1 MLIISIDVEAI
12 FSWFRNTFDYV
23 VYAMI
28 VFLPIYIFMWV
39 MGAITIA
46 RSQGQLKELLREIL
60 SGSWWIMQIRRFTTE
75 LPLLVLSVGFLVFW
89 MFTGDKMHL
98 FSVLFFLMIFI
109 DSVSRDSHL
118 RFSVRDVLV
127 FLYSFAA
134 ASTIF
139 FVRLIG
145 LNVLQ
150 LPIEVV
156 YLIMG
161 AIVIVYVVFG
171 YMIFI
176 RKRK

>member
-1 MLIISIDVEAI
+1 
-12 FSWFRNTFDYV
+12 
-23 VYAMI
+23 
-28 VFLPIYIFMWV
+28 

-46 RSQGQLKELLREIL
+46 RSQGRLKELLREIL
-60 SGSWWIMQIRRFTTE
+60 SGRWWIMQIRRFITE
-75 LPLLVLSVGFLVFW
+75 LPLLVLSVAFLVFW

-98 FSVLFFLMIFI
+98 FSGLFFLMMFI
-109 DSVSRDSHL
+109 DLVSRDSHL

-134 ASTIF
+134 ISTIF

-161 AIVIVYVVFG
+161 AIVIVYIVFG

>member
-1 MLIISIDVEAI
+1 MFIDFEAI
-12 FSWFRNTFDYV
+12 FSWLRNTFDYV

-28 VFLPIYIFMWV
+28 VFLPIYIFMRV
-39 MGAITIA
+39 NGAITIA
-46 RSQGQLKELLREIL
+46 RSQGRLKELLREIL
-60 SGSWWIMQIRRFTTE
+60 SGRCGIMQIRRFITE
-75 LPLLVLSVGFLVFW
+75 LPLLVLSVAFLVFW

-98 FSVLFFLMIFI
+98 FSGLLFLMMFI
-109 DSVSRDSHL
+109 DLVSRDSHL
-118 RFSVRDVLV
+118 RSSVRDVLV

-134 ASTIF
+134 VSTIF

-156 YLIMG
+156 YLIIG
-161 AIVIVYVVFG
+161 VTVIAYVVFG
-171 YMIFI
+171 YKIFI

>member
-1 MLIISIDVEAI
+1 M
-12 FSWFRNTFDYV
+12 R
-23 VYAMI
+23 
-28 VFLPIYIFMWV
+28 V
-39 MGAITIA
+39 MGAIIIA

-60 SGSWWIMQIRRFTTE
+60 SRRWWIMQIRRFITE
-75 LPLLVLSVGFLVFW
+75 LPLLVLSVAFLVFW

-98 FSVLFFLMIFI
+98 FSGLFFLIIFI
-109 DSVSRDSHL
+109 DLASRDSHL

-134 ASTIF
+134 VSTIF

-161 AIVIVYVVFG
+161 AIVIVYIVFG

>member
-1 MLIISIDVEAI
+1 MLVISIDVEAI
-12 FSWFRNTFDYV
+12 FPWLRNTFDYI

-28 VFLPIYIFMWV
+28 VFLPVYIFMGV
-39 MGAITIA
+39 MGVVTIA
-46 RSQGQLKELLREIL
+46 RSQGRLKELLREIL
-60 SGSWWIMQIRRFTTE
+60 SGRCWIMQIRRFITE
-75 LPLLVLSVGFLVFW
+75 LPLLVLSVAFLVFW

-98 FSVLFFLMIFI
+98 FSGLFFLIIFI
-109 DSVSRDSHL
+109 DLVSRDSHL

-134 ASTIF
+134 VSTIF

-161 AIVIVYVVFG
+161 SIVIVYIVFG

>member
-1 MLIISIDVEAI
+1 M
-12 FSWFRNTFDYV
+12 R
-23 VYAMI
+23 
-28 VFLPIYIFMWV
+28 V

-46 RSQGQLKELLREIL
+46 RSQGRLKELLREIL
-60 SGSWWIMQIRRFTTE
+60 SGRWWIMQIRRFITE
-75 LPLLVLSVGFLVFW
+75 LPLLVLSVAFLVFW

-98 FSVLFFLMIFI
+98 FSGLFFLIIFI
-109 DSVSRDSHL
+109 DLVSRDSHL

-134 ASTIF
+134 VSTIF

-161 AIVIVYVVFG
+161 SIVIVYIVFG

>member
-1 MLIISIDVEAI
+1 MFIDFEAI
-12 FSWFRNTFDYV
+12 FSWLRNTFDYV

-28 VFLPIYIFMWV
+28 VFLPIYIFMRV
-39 MGAITIA
+39 NGAITIA
-46 RSQGQLKELLREIL
+46 RSQGRLKELLREIL
-60 SGSWWIMQIRRFTTE
+60 SGRCGIMQIRRFITE
-75 LPLLVLSVGFLVFW
+75 LPLLVLSVAFLVFW

-98 FSVLFFLMIFI
+98 FSGLLFLMMFI
-109 DSVSRDSHL
+109 DLVSRDSHL
-118 RFSVRDVLV
+118 RSSVRDVLV

-134 ASTIF
+134 VSTIF

-161 AIVIVYVVFG
+161 AIVIVYIVFG
-171 YMIFI
+171 YKILI

>member
-1 MLIISIDVEAI
+1 MFIDVEAI
-12 FSWFRNTFDYV
+12 FSWLRNTFDYV
-23 VYAMI
+23 VYTMI
-28 VFLPIYIFMWV
+28 VFLPIYIFMRV

-60 SGSWWIMQIRRFTTE
+60 SGRWWIMQIRRFITE
-75 LPLLVLSVGFLVFW
+75 LPLLVLSVAFLVFW
-89 MFTGDKMHL
+89 MFTSDKMHL
-98 FSVLFFLMIFI
+98 FLGLFFLMIFI
-109 DSVSRDSHL
+109 DLVSRDSHL

-134 ASTIF
+134 VSTIF
-139 FVRLIG
+139 FIREIG

-161 AIVIVYVVFG
+161 SIVIVYIVFG
-171 YMIFI
+171 YKIFI

>member
-1 MLIISIDVEAI
+1 
-12 FSWFRNTFDYV
+12 V
-23 VYAMI
+23 VTG
-28 VFLPIYIFMWV
+28 VV
-39 MGAITIA
+39 TIA
-46 RSQGQLKELLREIL
+46 RKQGRLKELLREIS
-60 SGSWWIMQIRRFTTE
+60 SGHWWIMQLRHFITE
-75 LPLLVLSVGFLVFW
+75 LPLLVLSIVFLVFW
-89 MFTGDKMHL
+89 MFTGDTINL
-98 FSVLFFLMIFI
+98 FSLLFFLMMFI
-109 DSVSRDSHL
+109 DLVSRDSHL

-134 ASTIF
+134 VSTIF

-161 AIVIVYVVFG
+161 AIVIVYIVFG
-171 YMIFI
+171 YKIFI